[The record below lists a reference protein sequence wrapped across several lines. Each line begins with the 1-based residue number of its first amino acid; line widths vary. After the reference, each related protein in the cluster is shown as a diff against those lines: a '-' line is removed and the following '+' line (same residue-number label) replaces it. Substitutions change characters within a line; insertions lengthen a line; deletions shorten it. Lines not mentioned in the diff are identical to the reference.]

1 MRNRETIYRKLE
13 TLEHT
18 LINLQRIVN
27 TQEPIE
33 TYKINIGKAM
43 SIVDEVQSMID
54 REPFSTNIE
63 RQKEAR

>member
-33 TYKINIGKAM
+33 SYRANIVKAQGLADD
-43 SIVDEVQSMID
+43 IKSMIEL
-54 REPFSTNIE
+54 EPFSASEQNRSI
-63 RQKEAR
+63 R

>member
-1 MRNRETIYRKLE
+1 MINRELTYRKLE

-33 TYKINIGKAM
+33 AYKANIIKAQGLCND
-43 SIVDEVQSMID
+43 IRSMIE
-54 REPFSTNIE
+54 REPRSAQEQNSAI
-63 RQKEAR
+63 R

>member
-1 MRNRETIYRKLE
+1 MRNRELINKKLD

-33 TYKINIGKAM
+33 SYRANIVKAQG
-43 SIVDEVQSMID
+43 ILDEVRSMIE
-54 REPFSTNIE
+54 REPRSAQEQNSSI
-63 RQKEAR
+63 R